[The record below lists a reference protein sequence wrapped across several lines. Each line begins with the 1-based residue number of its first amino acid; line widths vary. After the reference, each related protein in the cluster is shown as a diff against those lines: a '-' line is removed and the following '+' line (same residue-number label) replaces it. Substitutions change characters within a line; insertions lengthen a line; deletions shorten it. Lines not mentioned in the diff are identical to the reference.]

1 MLLFWSSVTASVI
14 AVVGCG
20 YLLAAIVLVARSTR
34 DRVGGAAAT
43 SVPDVTFLKP
53 LHGGEPGLFENLA
66 SFCDQDYSGRIQI
79 VFGVQNP
86 RDDAV
91 AVVERLRKARTASDL
106 DLVVDTK
113 VHGMNRKVSNLVNM
127 APAIRHEVVILS
139 DSDMHVDPGYLQ
151 RVVAALERP
160 GVGAVTCLYYGMPLT
175 GVWARFCALAINSH
189 FLPSVLLGR
198 AFGRARPCFG
208 STIALRHRRLEE
220 IGGFMAFVDCLA
232 DDYAIGAALRARGYA
247 IAIPPF
253 AIAHMCTQTS
263 LRELW
268 QHELRWARTI
278 RSIDPVGYAGSIVA
292 HPLPWALLAVL
303 AAGASPI
310 LLPAIAIAVASILC
324 RMALLQQVEQAY
336 ALPPQAY
343 WLVPAGDLLSFAL
356 LVSSF
361 LGRGVS
367 WRGHHYR
374 MVEGRGWMVD
384 RGSHVS

>member
-14 AVVGCG
+14 AVAGCG
-20 YLLAAIVLVARSTR
+20 YLLAAMVLVGRSTR
-34 DRVGGAAAT
+34 ERADGAATA
-43 SVPDVTFLKP
+43 SAPDVTILKP

-86 RDDAV
+86 HDDAV

-113 VHGMNRKVSNLVNM
+113 VHGLNRKISNLVNM
-127 APAIRHEVVILS
+127 APAVRHEVVIVS
-139 DSDMHVDPGYLQ
+139 DSDMRVDPGYLQ

-160 GVGAVTCLYYGMPLT
+160 GVGAVTCLYYGMPLA
-175 GVWARFCALAINSH
+175 GVWAHLSALAINSH
-189 FLPSVLLGR
+189 FVPSVLLGL

-208 STIALRHRRLEE
+208 STIALRRRRLEE
-220 IGGFMAFVDCLA
+220 IGGFMAFVECLA
-232 DDYAIGAALRARGYA
+232 DDYAIGAALRARGHT
-247 IAIPPF
+247 ISIPPF
-253 AIAHMCTQTS
+253 AIAHICTPTS
-263 LRELW
+263 LREFW

-310 LLPAIAIAVASILC
+310 LLPAIGIAVASILC

-336 ALPPQAY
+336 ALPPQA
-343 WLVPAGDLLSFAL
+343 ARKS
-356 LVSSF
+356 
-361 LGRGVS
+361 
-367 WRGHHYR
+367 
-374 MVEGRGWMVD
+374 
-384 RGSHVS
+384 

>member
-1 MLLFWSSVTASVI
+1 MVLFWSSVTASVI

-20 YLLAAIVLVARSTR
+20 YLLAAMILVGRAARGR
-34 DRVGGAAAT
+34 AGGAVPA
-43 SVPDVTFLKP
+43 SEPDVTVLKP

-66 SFCDQDYSGRIQI
+66 SFCSQDYSGRIQI
-79 VFGVQNP
+79 IFGVQNP

-91 AVVERLRKARTASDL
+91 AVVERLRNACAASDL
-106 DLVVDTK
+106 GLVVDTG
-113 VHGMNRKVSNLVNM
+113 VHGLNRKVSNLVNM
-127 APAIRHEVVILS
+127 APAIRHDVVIVA
-139 DSDMHVDPGYLQ
+139 DSDMRVDPDYLA

-160 GVGAVTCLYYGMPLT
+160 GVGAVTCLYFGIPLT
-175 GVWARFCALAINSH
+175 GVWARFSALAINSH
-189 FLPSVLLGR
+189 FLPGVVLGL
-198 AFGRARPCFG
+198 ALGRARPCFG
-208 STIALRHRRLEE
+208 STIALRRRTLEE

-232 DDYAIGAALRARGYA
+232 DDYAVGAAVRARGRT

-278 RSIDPVGYAGSIVA
+278 RSIDPMGYAGSILS

-303 AAGASPI
+303 AAAGSAA
-310 LLPAIAIAVASILC
+310 LLPAVGIAVAAIVC

-343 WLVPAGDLLSFAL
+343 WLVPAGDLLSFVL

-367 WRGHHYR
+367 WKGHRYR
-374 MVEGRGWMVD
+374 MVAGRGWMAD
-384 RGSHVS
+384 RGSHAS

>member
-1 MLLFWSSVTASVI
+1 MLLFWSSITASVI

-20 YLLAAIVLVARSTR
+20 YLLAAIVLVGRATR
-34 DRVGGAAAT
+34 DRAGGAAIA
-43 SVPDVTFLKP
+43 SKPDVTILKP

-66 SFCDQDYSGRIQI
+66 SFCDQDYSGRIQLI
-79 VFGVQNP
+79 FGVQNP
-86 RDDAV
+86 HDDAV

-113 VHGMNRKVSNLVNM
+113 VHGLNRKVSNLLNM
-127 APAIRHEVVILS
+127 APAIRHEVVIVS
-139 DSDMHVDPGYLQ
+139 DSDMRVDPGYLQ

-160 GVGAVTCLYYGMPLT
+160 GVGAVTCLYYGMPLA
-175 GVWARFCALAINSH
+175 GVWARLSALAINSH
-189 FLPSVLLGR
+189 FLPGVLLGL

-208 STIALRHRRLEE
+208 STIALRRRRLEE

-232 DDYAIGAALRARGYA
+232 DDYAVGAAVRARGHT
-247 IAIPPF
+247 ISIPPF

-263 LRELW
+263 LREFW

-292 HPLPWALLAVL
+292 HPLPWALLAIL

-310 LLPAIAIAVASILC
+310 LLPAIGIAVASILC
-324 RMALLQQVEQAY
+324 RMALLQQVGQAY

-356 LVSSF
+356 FAASF
-361 LGRGVS
+361 LGRDVS
-367 WRGHHYR
+367 WKGRRYR
-374 MVEGRGWMVD
+374 MVAGGNWVAD
-384 RGSHVS
+384 RGSHTP